1 MSAFSSPLS
10 PQPGDLPSCPH
21 RRRSTLSGARSPG
34 RGTGTPGGAR
44 GRPEVGVAT
53 SGVWHFAAV
62 LRRTTG
68 PRLGS
73 HRSSDSNL
81 TQLLT
86 GFVDFRQFGLL
97 GLSSSI
103 CRVGAADCSFKN
115 VARIKRKSVREVS
128 GADLGRQ
135 RPPSRPAPFIPS
147 PNTGR
152 TPVQPVVRVSPP
164 ACLSLSSSLL
174 ALCVISESCHL
185 CSQFSCISLSSRV
198 LQLSPFAY
206 PINIYQTA
214 NIYSAAGHTRGA
226 EVTRACPQPT

>member
-21 RRRSTLSGARSPG
+21 RRRSTLSRARSPG
-34 RGTGTPGGAR
+34 RGTGTPSGAR

-81 TQLLT
+81 TQLLA
-86 GFVDFRQFGLL
+86 GFVDFRRFGLL

-103 CRVGAADCSFKN
+103 CRVGAAGCSFKN
-115 VARIKRKSVREVS
+115 VAKIKRKSLVQILVAS
-128 GADLGRQ
+128 G
-135 RPPSRPAPFIPS
+135 RPD
-147 PNTGR
+147 G
-152 TPVQPVVRVSPP
+152 QP
-164 ACLSLSSSLL
+164 LSSLL
-174 ALCVISESCHL
+174 LTLDGHLFNRWFSSALPPAFLFPPLSLLCVS
-185 CSQFSCISLSSRV
+185 SLSPVTFVVS
-198 LQLSPFAY
+198 SPVF
-206 PINIYQTA
+206 
-214 NIYSAAGHTRGA
+214 R
-226 EVTRACPQPT
+226 